1 MNSNRSLVN
10 PALWPNGP
18 APGCFFNFPGGQ
30 INSPMS
36 IDGGII
42 TRTQAPITTGT
53 SILGL
58 VFDGGVMLAG
68 DMLGSYGSLAKFRN
82 LERIIKVN
90 NSTIVGASGDIADFQ
105 HLKAIIE
112 QKVIDEECAD
122 DGFTLKPK
130 ALHTWLTRVLYNRR
144 NKFDPLWNTFVV
156 AGIEENG
163 EAFLGAVDKIGTAY
177 RDSKIATGYGS
188 HLALPLMRQALEK
201 NPDMKQDEARTLLMD
216 CLRVLYYRDTHALNK
231 HQIAVITKDG
241 VQIESGIVLD
251 TNWNM
256 ASMVSGYECGH

>member
-1 MNSNRSLVN
+1 MTLLTFSTSRLSLSRK
-10 PALWPNGP
+10 
-18 APGCFFNFPGGQ
+18 CKIHNFP
-30 INSPMS
+30 
-36 IDGGII
+36 
-42 TRTQAPITTGT
+42 R
-53 SILGL
+53 
-58 VFDGGVMLAG
+58 FC
-68 DMLGSYGSLAKFRN
+68 N
-82 LERIIKVN
+82 LFCN
-90 NSTIVGASGDIADFQ
+90 NSGFL
-105 HLKAIIE
+105 HR
-112 QKVIDEECAD
+112 IDEECAD

-188 HLALPLMRQALEK
+188 HLALPLMRQALER

-231 HQIAVITKDG
+231 VLPLYSLSRKNVISFFFSFQHQIAVITKDG